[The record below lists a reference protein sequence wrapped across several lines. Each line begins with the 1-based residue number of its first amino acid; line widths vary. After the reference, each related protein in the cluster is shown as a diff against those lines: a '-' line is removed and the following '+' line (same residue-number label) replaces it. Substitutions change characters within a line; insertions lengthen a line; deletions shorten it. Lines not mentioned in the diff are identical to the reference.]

1 MKEKL
6 RSQMVTLFVIFFPHL
21 RHKNPV
27 LIFGTYLDLL
37 YCFAYDIRRMFE
49 TRIYIISDMNSS
61 NFYWDF
67 SIPNPI
73 LLLCFEV
80 FGCGGERD
88 RGKRPMMTKIA
99 TDKSDVTILTS
110 DNPRN
115 EDPCK

>member
-1 MKEKL
+1 ML
-6 RSQMVTLFVIFFPHL
+6 
-21 RHKNPV
+21 
-27 LIFGTYLDLL
+27 
-37 YCFAYDIRRMFE
+37 E

-61 NFYWDF
+61 RFYWDSLFLIQF
-67 SIPNPI
+67 S
-73 LLLCFEV
+73 LLCFQV

-88 RGKRPMMTKIA
+88 RGKRPMMAKVA